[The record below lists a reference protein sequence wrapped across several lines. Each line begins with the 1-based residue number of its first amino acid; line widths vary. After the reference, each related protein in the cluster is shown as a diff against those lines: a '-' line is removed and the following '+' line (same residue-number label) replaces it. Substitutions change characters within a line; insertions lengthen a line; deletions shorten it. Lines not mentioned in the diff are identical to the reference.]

1 MKKSALVI
9 LLGLSAGGIAPG
21 FVPSL
26 ALAQSPS
33 TFKWQ
38 GAANAPPEATE
49 TSYYLHH
56 SKPRDSTVHDVYLQ
70 CRKGDAAIDAAF
82 VSWTKGAYTPDEL
95 MNVEAE
101 AVFVVDG
108 KRLAPVAVRLMQDE
122 ALGTG
127 SITLAIKYE
136 LEVGEPLFDALAKG
150 KSFHFELP
158 KAKSHT
164 IALAGFTKHA
174 MAMKKHCF

>member
-9 LLGLSAGGIAPG
+9 LFGLSSTLAPG
-21 FVPSL
+21 L

-33 TFKWQ
+33 TFRWQ
-38 GAANAPPEATE
+38 GAANAPPQATE

-70 CRKGDAAIDAAF
+70 CRKGDSAIDATF
-82 VSWTKGAYTPDEL
+82 VSQTKGDYAPEEL
-95 MNVEAE
+95 LNAEAE

-108 KRLAPVAVRLMQDE
+108 KQLAPVAVRLLQE
-122 ALGTG
+122 EGFGKEPL
-127 SITLAIKYE
+127 TLAIRYE
-136 LEVGEPLFDALAKG
+136 LEVDEPLFDALVKG
-150 KSFHFELP
+150 KSFRFELP

-164 IALAGFTKHA
+164 IPLAGFSKHA
-174 MAMKKHCF
+174 LAMKKQCF

>member
-1 MKKSALVI
+1 MKKSAVVI

-21 FVPSL
+21 FAPSL

-56 SKPRDSTVHDVYLQ
+56 SKPRESTVHDVYLQ
-70 CRKGDAAIDAAF
+70 CRRGAAAISATF
-82 VSWTKGAYTPDEL
+82 VSQTMGAYAPDEL
-95 MNVEAE
+95 MNAEAE

-108 KRLAPVAVRLMQDE
+108 KRLAPVSVQLVQE
-122 ALGTG
+122 EGFGKQPL
-127 SITLAIKYE
+127 TLAIKYE
-136 LEVGEPLFDALAKG
+136 LEVDEPLFDALLKG
-150 KSFHFELP
+150 KSFRFELP
-158 KAKSHT
+158 RAKSHT
-164 IALAGFTKHA
+164 ISLAGFTKHA
-174 MAMKKHCF
+174 TAMKKQCF